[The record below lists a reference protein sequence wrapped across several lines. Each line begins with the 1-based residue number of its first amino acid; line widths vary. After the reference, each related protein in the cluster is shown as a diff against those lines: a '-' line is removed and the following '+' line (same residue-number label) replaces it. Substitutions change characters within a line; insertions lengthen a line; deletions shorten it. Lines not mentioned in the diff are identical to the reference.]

1 MARAPRLHRGG
12 RGFEPLSAHQ
22 IQGVF
27 IDTYPSPQQ
36 PSEVRARLYLDLDG
50 VIYPIR
56 RFSETE
62 GIDPEDVDMLHEQAD
77 YEWWRKSVSRRLAS
91 LGMEIV
97 MASSWGV
104 SFMRQEQ
111 RRSPLRAIGP
121 TRALETG
128 LHLSKEEAVAN
139 DLMNDPA
146 PFVWIDDD
154 LDDEMIGYVK
164 ERIPSDLP
172 GLYVKTYKMQ
182 GLTHDEITAIE
193 KGFINQ
199 L

>member
-27 IDTYPSPQQ
+27 IDTYPSPQL
-36 PSEVRARLYLDLDG
+36 SEIKARLYLDLDG

-56 RFSETE
+56 PLYEETNV
-62 GIDPEDVDMLHEQAD
+62 DSEDVGQLHEH
-77 YEWWRKSVSRRLAS
+77 EWWRKSISRRLAS
-91 LGMEIV
+91 LGVEIV

-104 SFMRQEQ
+104 SFMQQEM
-111 RRSPLRAIGP
+111 RMSPLQEIKP
-121 TRALETG
+121 TRALAIGPLFEG
-128 LHLSKEEAVAN
+128 DPSKEEAVAK
-139 DLMNDPA
+139 DLVNDPV
-146 PFVWIDDD
+146 PFIWIDDH
-154 LDDEMIGYVK
+154 LNQEMIDTVK
-164 ERIPSDLP
+164 ESIPSSVP

-193 KGFINQ
+193 KTFLKQ